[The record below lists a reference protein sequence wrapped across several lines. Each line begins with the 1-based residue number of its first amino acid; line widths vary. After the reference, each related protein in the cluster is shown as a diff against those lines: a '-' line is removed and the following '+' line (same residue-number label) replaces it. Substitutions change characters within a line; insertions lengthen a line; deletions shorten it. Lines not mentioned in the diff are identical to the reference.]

1 MNTQSETPV
10 GSVGIPIYSNN
21 YYPEIRSTWVYRHPN
36 HDTLRGIVVAADHET
51 IAIKHDGSN
60 GHCLYTTSEWN
71 SFPKTRFYTKKDPGT
86 FVFGSDP
93 KKTDDGPPKNFFTSR
108 TDAEAFLSAAGFSN
122 KDTAYL
128 LDGITSYE
136 VIKPPHQFK

>member
-1 MNTQSETPV
+1 MSNLAAALSPKDSVIFLIRKVRFPDAVTPTSIFSFSQLLDVADDDEDAV
-10 GSVGIPIYSNN
+10 GKAARAAQ
-21 YYPEIRSTWVYRHPN
+21 IRR
-36 HDTLRGIVVAADHET
+36 
-51 IAIKHDGSN
+51 AILISA
-60 GHCLYTTSEWN
+60 
-71 SFPKTRFYTKKDPGT
+71 KKDPGT